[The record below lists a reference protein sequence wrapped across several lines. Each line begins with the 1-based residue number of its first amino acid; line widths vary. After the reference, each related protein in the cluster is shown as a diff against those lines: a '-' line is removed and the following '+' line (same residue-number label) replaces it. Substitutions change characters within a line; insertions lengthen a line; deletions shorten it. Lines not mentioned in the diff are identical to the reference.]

1 MKKLLCILLCL
12 VMLSS
17 CVLVQAEES
26 IKANTAFDLSGASL
40 SGEKV
45 NLSRMDQYVAY
56 KDIDFTG
63 VKSVGIKA
71 DFYLSSNASNGD
83 AISLRIDDPMKGK
96 CIGYIVL
103 SDKESYD
110 KVFYTNIEETT
121 GVHDLYLKS
130 TYGDAGSELRIS
142 EIILSE
148 KRSSVILEYSVK

>member
-1 MKKLLCILLCL
+1 MKKLLSLMLCL
-12 VMLSS
+12 VMLLS
-17 CVLVQAEES
+17 CTYINAEDKV
-26 IKANTAFDLSGASL
+26 IKANTAFDLSGASYV
-40 SGEKV
+40 GEKI

-103 SDKESYD
+103 SDKES
-110 KVFYTNIEETT
+110 
-121 GVHDLYLKS
+121 
-130 TYGDAGSELRIS
+130 
-142 EIILSE
+142 
-148 KRSSVILEYSVK
+148 